1 MELATSSDVCQ
12 PSSLILPAISHV
24 FTINYVAEKLG
35 ENEEWLW
42 ELSIDMFPEDGCLRV
57 YGVGARPLL
66 STASSAYSKS
76 SQTKGPPEERRQRS
90 NQRNSAAAVF
100 TAC

>member
-1 MELATSSDVCQ
+1 MELATFSDVCQ

-24 FTINYVAEKLG
+24 FTIKYVAEKLA

-57 YGVGARPLL
+57 YGVGEDGVPAF
-66 STASSAYSKS
+66 TEYGIECFFGAAGVSKKS
-76 SQTKGPPEERRQRS
+76 LFWTISQGL
-90 NQRNSAAAVF
+90 
-100 TAC
+100 

>member
-1 MELATSSDVCQ
+1 VELATSSDVCQ

-57 YGVGARPLL
+57 YGVGEDGVPAFTEYGIECLQQIIADERAAGRAPPKIK
-66 STASSAYSKS
+66 ST
-76 SQTKGPPEERRQRS
+76 E
-90 NQRNSAAAVF
+90 
-100 TAC
+100 

>member
-1 MELATSSDVCQ
+1 VELATPSDVCQ

-57 YGVGARPLL
+57 YGVGEDGVPAFTEYGIECLQQIIADERAAGRAPPKIK
-66 STASSAYSKS
+66 ST
-76 SQTKGPPEERRQRS
+76 E
-90 NQRNSAAAVF
+90 
-100 TAC
+100 